1 MFNDPQLYASP
12 HSDGACPTEAEPQS
26 SDNVSGIKNQS
37 TLLGAVSNEENCI
50 EKLSNEVI
58 LNDSGNNAL
67 SHAPINRV
75 NLIDKSPLCVSKQL
89 PDLNKNSGLLNSENV
104 SGVIEKDETTCS
116 NDQSVNPIIKN
127 VEQTTSQR
135 EDELNRLR
143 NEITM
148 LKLQL
153 KNRPTNIR
161 ESRRYYL
168 SKGSTPCPFL
178 MRRGWCAKG
187 NRCDFLHAKSPTQS
201 FGEQKN
207 RVPCPFLKRR
217 GYCLKGN
224 VCDFSHDDSPPNV
237 PVSWH
242 NYSTSPFF
250 FNHRGPMN
258 LGPQGM

>member
-12 HSDGACPTEAEPQS
+12 HSDGAFPTEAEPR
-26 SDNVSGIKNQS
+26 DNVSGIKNQS
-37 TLLGAVSNEENCI
+37 TVLGAVSNEENCI

-67 SHAPINRV
+67 SHAPSNRV
-75 NLIDKSPLCVSKQL
+75 NLTDKVPLCGSKQL
-89 PDLNKNSGLLNSENV
+89 PDLNNNSGLLNSENV
-104 SGVIEKDETTCS
+104 SGVIEKDEITCS
-116 NDQSVNPIIKN
+116 NDQSVNSIIKN

-143 NEITM
+143 NKITM

-161 ESRRYYL
+161 ESRR

-187 NRCDFLHAKSPTQS
+187 NRCDFLHAKSPIPS

-207 RVPCPFLKRR
+207 RVPCPFLNRR
-217 GYCLKGN
+217 GFSLKGN
-224 VCDFSHDDSPPNV
+224 VCDFSHDDSLTNV

-242 NYSTSPFF
+242 NYSTSG
-250 FNHRGPMN
+250 N
-258 LGPQGM
+258 